1 MRSAI
6 KFMQFYGRRLLASLI
21 AIPIMLVILCATSF
35 AQTSYSTKYSTF
47 NVGGTSVE
55 QIWQSIQK
63 NGPRSNLGIGHAGY
77 TTFDLESPVRFITK
91 NGKCHIS
98 AAKFTMVSSIQLP
111 KWVDNSKSPESVRIF
126 WKALY
131 SDVKRHEEDHVR
143 IAEDAITDLANS
155 VKNLK
160 PQRNCDVM
168 NRKIS
173 RLASANRRQ
182 LNRAQN
188 KFERSEMRSQRKRI
202 ADLIQTYSLN

>member
-1 MRSAI
+1 MLKSI
-6 KFMQFYGRRLLASLI
+6 KFNRNYGLRFAISLLTIFVLNA
-21 AIPIMLVILCATSF
+21 AAH
-35 AQTSYSTKYSTF
+35 AQTNFSTKYSTF

-55 QIWQSIQK
+55 QIWRSIQK
-63 NGPRSNLGIGHAGY
+63 NGPRSKLGIGHAGF

-111 KWVDNSKSPESVRIF
+111 KWTDQSISPESVRIY

-131 SDVKRHEEDHVR
+131 TDVKRHEEDHVR
-143 IAEDAITDLANS
+143 IAEEAISRLASS
-155 VKNLK
+155 VKSLK
-160 PQRNCDVM
+160 PQRNCDIM

-173 RLASANRRQ
+173 KLASANRKQ

-188 KFERSEMRSQRKRI
+188 KFERSEIRGQRKRI
-202 ADLIQTYSLN
+202 ADLIQTFALN

>member
-1 MRSAI
+1 MLKSI
-6 KFMQFYGRRLLASLI
+6 KFKNIYGLRLCLSLMMI
-21 AIPIMLVILCATSF
+21 FVFSF
-35 AQTSYSTKYSTF
+35 AAHAQTNFSTSYSTF

-55 QIWQSIQK
+55 QIWKSIQK
-63 NGPRSNLGIGHAGY
+63 NGPRSKLGIGHAGY
-77 TTFDLESPVRFITK
+77 TTFDLKSPVKFVTK

-111 KWVDNSKSPESVRIF
+111 KWVDQTIAPESVRIF

-131 SDVKRHEEDHVR
+131 TDVKRHEEDHVR
-143 IAEDAITDLANS
+143 IAEAAITRLAKS
-155 VKNLK
+155 VKSLK

-188 KFERSEMRSQRKRI
+188 KFERAEMRGQRKRI
-202 ADLIQTYSLN
+202 ADLIQAYSLN

>member
-1 MRSAI
+1 MFSSIEFTR
-6 KFMQFYGRRLLASLI
+6 FYGHRFVASL
-21 AIPIMLVILCATSF
+21 LILIIFNAVAV
-35 AQTSYSTKYSTF
+35 AQTNFSTKYSTF

-63 NGPRSNLGIGHAGY
+63 NGPRSKLGIGHAGY
-77 TTFDLESPVRFITK
+77 TTFNLQSPVKFVTK

-111 KWVDNSKSPESVRIF
+111 KWTGRAQSADSVRVF

-143 IAEDAITDLANS
+143 IAEDAITKLANS
-155 VKNLK
+155 VKKLK
-160 PQRNCDVM
+160 PQKNCDVM

-173 RLASANRRQ
+173 RLASSNRRQ

-188 KFERSEMRSQRKRI
+188 KFERSEMRGQRKRI
-202 ADLIQTYSLN
+202 AKLIQTYSLN

>member
-1 MRSAI
+1 MLRAI
-6 KFMQFYGRRLLASLI
+6 KFVRFYGHCFAASL
-21 AIPIMLVILCATSF
+21 MLLVILSTSAH

-63 NGPRSNLGIGHAGY
+63 NGPRSKLGIGHAGY
-77 TTFDLESPVRFITK
+77 TTFDLKSPVRFITK

-98 AAKFTMVSSIQLP
+98 STSFTMVSSIQLP
-111 KWVDNSKSPESVRIF
+111 KWTDQAKAPESVRIF

-143 IAEDAITDLANS
+143 IAEEAITKLANL
-155 VKNLK
+155 VKKLK

-188 KFERSEMRSQRKRI
+188 KFERAEIRGQRKRI
-202 ADLIQTYSLN
+202 ADLIQAYSLN

>member
-1 MRSAI
+1 MCRAI
-6 KFMQFYGRRLLASLI
+6 KFKQFYGQRLLASFI
-21 AIPIMLVILCATSF
+21 AGLMTLFVLSTTSS

-111 KWVDNSKSPESVRIF
+111 KWIDNSKSPESVRIF
-126 WKALY
+126 WNALY

-143 IAEDAITDLANS
+143 IAEDAITELANS

-202 ADLIQTYSLN
+202 ADLIQAYSLN

>member
-1 MRSAI
+1 MLKSI
-6 KFMQFYGRRLLASLI
+6 KFKSIYGLRFLASLMMI
-21 AIPIMLVILCATSF
+21 FVLSTAAN
-35 AQTSYSTKYSTF
+35 AQTNFSTSYSTF

-55 QIWQSIQK
+55 QIWKSIQK
-63 NGPRSNLGIGHAGY
+63 NGPRSKLGIGHAGY
-77 TTFDLESPVRFITK
+77 TTFDLESPVKFVTK

-111 KWVDNSKSPESVRIF
+111 KWTDQSISPESVRIF

-131 SDVKRHEEDHVR
+131 TDVKRHEEDHVR
-143 IAEDAITDLANS
+143 IAEEAITRLANS
-155 VKNLK
+155 VKKLK

-173 RLASANRRQ
+173 RLASANRKQ

-188 KFERSEMRSQRKRI
+188 KFERTEIRGQRKRI
-202 ADLIQTYSLN
+202 ADLIQTFSLN

>member
-1 MRSAI
+1 MLKSI
-6 KFMQFYGRRLLASLI
+6 KFNKNYGLRFAISLLTIFVLNA
-21 AIPIMLVILCATSF
+21 AAH
-35 AQTSYSTKYSTF
+35 AQTNFSTKYSTF

-55 QIWQSIQK
+55 QIWRSIQK
-63 NGPRSNLGIGHAGY
+63 NGPRSKLGIGHAGF

-111 KWVDNSKSPESVRIF
+111 KWTDQSISPESVRIY

-131 SDVKRHEEDHVR
+131 TDVKRHEEDHVR
-143 IAEDAITDLANS
+143 IAEEAISRLASS
-155 VKNLK
+155 VKSLK
-160 PQRNCDVM
+160 PQRNCDIM

-173 RLASANRRQ
+173 KLASANRKQ

-188 KFERSEMRSQRKRI
+188 KFERSEIRGQRKRI
-202 ADLIQTYSLN
+202 ADLIQTFALN